1 MGPQG
6 ELKRRTRPGIA
17 RGPQNPIG
25 GGRLTLIGHPQK
37 HDILTLRLPA
47 KVRNA
52 VETRPSRHH
61 WQGPEVCRVS
71 DAGDPRGPW
80 RRGRRPKA
88 SRERT
93 RGMKSAV
100 RSLWGFSV
108 CAWSAAVEV
117 MRPAEGND
125 DVDERVSRTGAAHAA
140 TWWLQ
145 GGRFWRV
152 GLQRGVLVGAG
163 ARSRRSGDDEVPRQG
178 CAVVGGLPSWHSGS
192 ACRAR

>member
-1 MGPQG
+1 MAATERPD
-6 ELKRRTRPGIA
+6 TRPHLITCLKVQNFPCTTAGIH
-17 RGPQNPIG
+17 
-25 GGRLTLIGHPQK
+25 T
-37 HDILTLRLPA
+37 
-47 KVRNA
+47 
-52 VETRPSRHH
+52 
-61 WQGPEVCRVS
+61 RVS

-125 DVDERVSRTGAAHAA
+125 DVDGRVSRTGAAHAA
-140 TWWLQ
+140 AWWLQ

-152 GLQRGVLVGAG
+152 ELQRGVLVGAG